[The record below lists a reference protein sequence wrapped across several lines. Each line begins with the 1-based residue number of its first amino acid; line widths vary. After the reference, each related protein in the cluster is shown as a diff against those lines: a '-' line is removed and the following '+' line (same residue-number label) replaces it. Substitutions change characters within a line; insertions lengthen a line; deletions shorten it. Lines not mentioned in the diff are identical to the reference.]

1 VKKDGSMRLC
11 IGYRELNRVTIK
23 NKYHLPRIND
33 LFNQLKGDSVFLKI
47 DLLSGYRQLMVRE
60 EDVPKWSM
68 RYGHYEFLVMT
79 FGLTNAPLV
88 FMDLMNRVFYK
99 YLGMFVVVLIDGI
112 LAYSTN
118 HLEYEKHLKTV
129 LEVLRENKMFAKLKK
144 YEFWL
149 EEVSF
154 LGQVVSKDGIAVN
167 LMKIK
172 PIVQWERS
180 TNV

>member
-47 DLLSGYRQLMVRE
+47 DLFWGYRQLKVRE

-79 FGLTNAPLV
+79 FGLTNAPL
-88 FMDLMNRVFYK
+88 F
-99 YLGMFVVVLIDGI
+99 IDGI

-167 LMKIK
+167 LMKIEA
-172 PIVQWERS
+172 IVQWERS